1 MNVEENKK
9 TVNQDLQTL
18 TLIYIFKTLILFQKA
33 KVCIMLQL
41 LVVSYLK
48 DQSTQFFGYAE
59 SQNIIKSH

>member
-1 MNVEENKK
+1 MNVEENTK

-18 TLIYIFKTLILFQKA
+18 IYMFKTLILFQKA

-48 DQSTQFFGYAE
+48 D
-59 SQNIIKSH
+59 

>member
-48 DQSTQFFGYAE
+48 D
-59 SQNIIKSH
+59 